1 MPPTPSRSSRRYR
14 PPMTSRATAVAYAA
28 PVAGLLAMEDAQR
41 LVLEHVRPLPSE
53 EVALAAAAGR
63 VLAPP
68 PRAAVDLPP
77 FARPAMD
84 GFGLPPPHPPGGL
97 PALPRIAPGPPG
109 PPAARRGEG
118 GGGP

>member
-63 VLAPP
+63 VLAQPA
-68 PRAAVDLPP
+68 RAAVDLPP
-77 FARPAMD
+77 FASSAMD
-84 GFGLPPPHPPGGL
+84 GFALRSSDTPGELPVV
-97 PALPRIAPGPPG
+97 ARIAAGRPVS
-109 PPAARRGEG
+109 AALGVGE
-118 GGGP
+118 